1 MIIETDRLILRPP
14 RADDAGAIFERYASD
29 PRVTRYLAWP
39 THRSIDDT
47 RGFLNFCAAEWQ
59 RWPAGPFLIESR
71 DTRALL
77 GSTGLAF
84 ESPEQAAT
92 GYVFATDAWG
102 CGYATEALAAMRDLA
117 AQLRLSRLYA
127 MCHPDHRASARV
139 LEKCGFALESTLKAH
154 AEFPN
159 LEPGVRADVACYV
172 IRPAIC

>member
-14 RADDAGAIFERYASD
+14 RADDAEAVFARYASD
-29 PRVTRYLAWP
+29 PRVTRYLGWP

-71 DTRALL
+71 DTRTLL
-77 GSTGLAF
+77 GSTGLGF
-84 ESPEQAAT
+84 DSSDQAAT
-92 GYVFATDAWG
+92 GYVLAHDAWG
-102 CGYATEALAAMRDLA
+102 AGYATEALAAMRDLGA
-117 AQLRLSRLYA
+117 RLGLSRLYA
-127 MCHPDHRASARV
+127 LCHPQHRASARV

-154 AEFPN
+154 SEFPN
-159 LEPGVRADVACYV
+159 LEPGVAADVLCYV

>member
-14 RADDAGAIFERYASD
+14 RADDAEAVFARYASD
-29 PRVTRYLAWP
+29 PRVTRYLGWP

-71 DTRALL
+71 DTRTLL
-77 GSTGLAF
+77 GSTGLGF
-84 ESPEQAAT
+84 DSSDQAAT
-92 GYVFATDAWG
+92 GYVLAHDAWG
-102 CGYATEALAAMRDLA
+102 AGYATEALAAMRDLGA
-117 AQLRLSRLYA
+117 RLGLSRLYA
-127 MCHPDHRASARV
+127 LCHPQHRASGRV

-154 AEFPN
+154 SEFPN
-159 LEPGVRADVACYV
+159 LEPGVAADVLCYV